1 MNVSDSRIES
11 LERETAKEEFFDILK
26 RQGYDMYDIDEET
39 RLPKCLLPIIVAKDL
54 NSFILFNST
63 LEHIHLDHDISV
75 IDMCKYL
82 MEDFFSED
90 QLLTLLQTNLYD
102 ALYLELRKK
111 NGMVKDKISK
121 FLIR

>member
-82 MEDFFSED
+82 MEDFFCED

-111 NGMVKDKISK
+111 NGMVKEKISK

>member
-1 MNVSDSRIES
+1 MIDSDSRIET
-11 LERETAKEEFFDILK
+11 LEKETAKEEFFDILK

-111 NGMVKDKISK
+111 NGMVKEKISK

>member
-1 MNVSDSRIES
+1 MNGSDSRIES
-11 LERETAKEEFFDILK
+11 LEREAAKEEFFDILK

>member
-1 MNVSDSRIES
+1 MNGSDSRIES

>member
-1 MNVSDSRIES
+1 MNVSDSRIET

-90 QLLTLLQTNLYD
+90 QLLTLLQTNMYD

-111 NGMVKDKISK
+111 NGMVKEKISK